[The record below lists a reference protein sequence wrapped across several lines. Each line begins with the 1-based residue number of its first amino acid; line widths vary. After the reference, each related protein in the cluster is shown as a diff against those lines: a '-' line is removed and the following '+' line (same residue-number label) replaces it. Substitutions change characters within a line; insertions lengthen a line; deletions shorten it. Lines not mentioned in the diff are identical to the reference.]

1 MHHFHRQIGNIHVTH
16 VLLLKRAID
25 ITWYM
30 WFGVGIIL
38 RWNSIAWSD
47 WWQSDSVSGNW
58 TNESIG
64 ASSETWDVDS
74 ESIIDS
80 ITCSDSIE
88 FDSVWQDWTKEAIVH
103 FSTGSLIS
111 E

>member
-1 MHHFHRQIGNIHVTH
+1 VTD
-16 VLLLKRAID
+16 LESES
-25 ITWYM
+25 
-30 WFGVGIIL
+30 
-38 RWNSIAWSD
+38 RWNSITWSD

-74 ESIIDS
+74 ESIIES

-88 FDSVWQDWTKEAIVH
+88 FDSVWDVQVVITFNILKKKNM
-103 FSTGSLIS
+103 
-111 E
+111 